1 MSPAAISH
9 LPHLI
14 AASLVNFVRDHDTRT
29 ELMKNLAAGGFKDI
43 TRIASSSPTMWQHIC
58 VKNRENISQILDSYI
73 QDLTQVKELVDQ
85 ADEQGIYHLFDS
97 FPELPEFLPL
107 RFRRAYQEILCRL
120 LRHYRRSRRDRS
132 HCHHPGFQQLKS

>member
-1 MSPAAISH
+1 MLIENAYYVLTPSPGSPTGKGRPASAKFVEQLRAIPVVMDDRRNTIMSPAAISH

-14 AASLVNFVRDHDTRT
+14 AASLVNLVRDTRHPDD

-73 QDLTQVKELVDQ
+73 QDLTQ
-85 ADEQGIYHLFDS
+85 ARGT
-97 FPELPEFLPL
+97 
-107 RFRRAYQEILCRL
+107 
-120 LRHYRRSRRDRS
+120 
-132 HCHHPGFQQLKS
+132 G